1 MPRQSFCATVLPDE
15 ERIFEMRKLLAAS
28 ILVHAAI
35 LGAPASATP
44 VQLICTIDVPTTI
57 PIAVWLPAGNICY
70 VNGIMPVHEIV
81 PVVMMPEPLPIL
93 VPVVG
98 FRRW

>member
-1 MPRQSFCATVLPDE
+1 
-15 ERIFEMRKLLAAS
+15 MRNLLAAS
-28 ILVHAAI
+28 ILVYAAI
-35 LGAPASATP
+35 LGAPASAAP
-44 VQLICTIDVPTTI
+44 VQMICTIDAPNTFPV
-57 PIAVWLPAGNICY
+57 AVWLPAGNICY

-81 PVVMMPEPLPIL
+81 PVVMMPEPLPIV

>member
-1 MPRQSFCATVLPDE
+1 MAQGRACGSQSRESD
-15 ERIFEMRKLLAAS
+15 
-28 ILVHAAI
+28 
-35 LGAPASATP
+35 
-44 VQLICTIDVPTTI
+44 
-57 PIAVWLPAGNICY
+57 NICY

-98 FRRW
+98 FRHW

>member
-1 MPRQSFCATVLPDE
+1 MVLPDE

-70 VNGIMPVHEIV
+70 VKRHHAGTRNSTRGDDA
-81 PVVMMPEPLPIL
+81 
-93 VPVVG
+93 
-98 FRRW
+98 

>member
-1 MPRQSFCATVLPDE
+1 
-15 ERIFEMRKLLAAS
+15 MRNLLSAS
-28 ILVHAAI
+28 ILVYAAI

-44 VQLICTIDVPTTI
+44 VQMVCTIDAPTTF
-57 PIAVWLPAGNICY
+57 PVAVWLPAGNICY

-98 FRRW
+98 FRHW